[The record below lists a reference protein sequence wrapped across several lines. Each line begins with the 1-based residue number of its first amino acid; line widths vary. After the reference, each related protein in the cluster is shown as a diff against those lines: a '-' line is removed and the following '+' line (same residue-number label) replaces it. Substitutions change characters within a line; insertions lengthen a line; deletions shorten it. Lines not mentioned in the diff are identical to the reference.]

1 MIVGGGFLMAL
12 CSLLMKEVMFAVD
25 ILFGG
30 VGLIE
35 SFGLMLLNSSSIE
48 EIFGKQD
55 L

>member
-1 MIVGGGFLMAL
+1 MIVEGGFRMAL

-25 ILFGG
+25 ISFGG

-35 SFGLMLLNSSSIE
+35 SFGLMLSSSSSIE
-48 EIFGKQD
+48 EIVGKQD